1 METNKINVQDN
12 HSIFHGHYKLWTIFT
27 IVCESDF
34 SKIHTQLP
42 TIRHAHIVKFVT
54 DCLKTDTLDLADEQ
68 AIERALTAIQQ
79 PGAEHVPF
87 TVRNIQFHLYYT
99 EILEPIFI

>member
-1 METNKINVQDN
+1 METTKINNQN
-12 HSIFHGHYKLWTIFT
+12 IHTNFYKQWTIFT

-34 SKIHTQLP
+34 SKIHTCFP
-42 TIRHAHIVKFVT
+42 TIRHAQVAEFVT
-54 DCLKTDTLDLADEQ
+54 KCLKTDALNLEDER

-87 TVRNIQFHLYYT
+87 TVSNIQFHLYYT
-99 EILEPIFI
+99 DILEPIFI

>member
-1 METNKINVQDN
+1 METTKINDPN
-12 HSIFHGHYKLWTIFT
+12 IHTNFYKQWPIFT

-34 SKIHTQLP
+34 SKIFTGFP
-42 TIRHAHIVKFVT
+42 TIRHAHIAEFVT
-54 DCLKTDTLDLADEQ
+54 NILKTDTLDIEDEQ

-87 TVRNIQFHLYYT
+87 TVNNIQFHLYYT
-99 EILEPIFI
+99 EILEPVFI

>member
-1 METNKINVQDN
+1 METNRIDVPDIHTNY
-12 HSIFHGHYKLWTIFT
+12 YKQWTVFT

-34 SKIHTQLP
+34 SKIHTCFP
-42 TIRHAHIVKFVT
+42 TIRHTQIAEFVT
-54 DCLKTDTLDLADEQ
+54 KCIKTDTLNSEDERS
-68 AIERALTAIQQ
+68 IERALTAILQ

-87 TVRNIQFHLYYT
+87 TVSDIQFHLYYT

>member
-1 METNKINVQDN
+1 METTTINIQN
-12 HSIFHGHYKLWTIFT
+12 THNRFYKQWPIFT

-42 TIRHAHIVKFVT
+42 TLKYAHIAAFVT
-54 DCLKTDTLDLADEQ
+54 ECLKTDTLEWEDEQ
-68 AIERALTAIQQ
+68 AIERTLTAILQ

-99 EILEPIFI
+99 EILEPMFI

>member
-1 METNKINVQDN
+1 METTKFTNPDPYTSFFKQ
-12 HSIFHGHYKLWTIFT
+12 WTIFN

-34 SKIHTQLP
+34 SKIFTSFP
-42 TIRHAHIVKFVT
+42 TLRYIQIVEFVVE
-54 DCLKTDTLDLADEQ
+54 CLKTDALNLEDEQ
-68 AIERALTAIQQ
+68 AIERALTAILQ

-99 EILEPIFI
+99 EILEPIYV

>member
-1 METNKINVQDN
+1 METTTINIQDTHN
-12 HSIFHGHYKLWTIFT
+12 RYYRPWPVFT

-42 TIRHAHIVKFVT
+42 TLKHAQIAKFVI

-68 AIERALTAIQQ
+68 AIEKALTAIQQ

-87 TVRNIQFHLYYT
+87 TVRNTQFHLYFT
-99 EILEPIFI
+99 EILEQMFI

>member
-1 METNKINVQDN
+1 METTKINDQN
-12 HSIFHGHYKLWTIFT
+12 IHTRYYKQWPIFT

-34 SKIHTQLP
+34 SKIHTQFP
-42 TIRHAHIVKFVT
+42 TIRHAQIAEFVT
-54 DCLKTDTLDLADEQ
+54 KCVKTDTLDLEDEQ
-68 AIERALTAIQQ
+68 AIEQALTAIQQ

-99 EILEPIFI
+99 EILEPIYV

>member
-1 METNKINVQDN
+1 METTKINDQN
-12 HSIFHGHYKLWTIFT
+12 IHTNFYKQWPIFT

-34 SKIHTQLP
+34 SRIHTQFP
-42 TIRHAHIVKFVT
+42 TIRHKHIAEFVT
-54 DCLKTDTLDLADEQ
+54 NILKTDTLDRADEQ
-68 AIERALTAIQQ
+68 AIERALTAILQ

-99 EILEPIFI
+99 EILEPVFI